1 MHWLI
6 AYDISS
12 NRRRTKVAKRLE
24 RAGLRVQKSVF
35 VAELSRADV
44 DGLMKELEDL
54 IDVRTDTVGA
64 WALPQTWQTAHVAA
78 GAPGQPVFETSVIW

>member
-12 NRRRTKVAKRLE
+12 NRRRAKVAKRLE

-35 VAELSRADV
+35 VAQLTRTDLER
-44 DGLMKELEDL
+44 LMDDLAGL

-64 WALPQTWQTAHVAA
+64 WALPHAWQTEHVQA
-78 GAPGQPVFETSVIW
+78 GAPGQPVFETSVVW

>member
-64 WALPQTWQTAHVAA
+64 WALPQTWQTAHVEA
-78 GAPGQPVFETSVIW
+78 GSPGQPVFETSVIW